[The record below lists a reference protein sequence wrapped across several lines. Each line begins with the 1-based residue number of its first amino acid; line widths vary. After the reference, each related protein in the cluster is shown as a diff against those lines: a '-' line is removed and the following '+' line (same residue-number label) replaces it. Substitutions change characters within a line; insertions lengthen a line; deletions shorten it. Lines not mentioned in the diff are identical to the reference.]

1 MNLQLSTNPA
11 RTSKAPPSSQQ
22 NRRPTQAT
30 RRHLQISRLRRG
42 SLAVFAFAVVAAFQ
56 RSGARGRT
64 GFSGWALREGN
75 SRRGGSGER
84 ASGRSA
90 EETSSANELRMLYF
104 LADREAIRNVLLWHG
119 LRFYLF
125 TYVLLG

>member
-1 MNLQLSTNPA
+1 MALQSA
-11 RTSKAPPSSQQ
+11 RGDP
-22 NRRPTQAT
+22 
-30 RRHLQISRLRRG
+30 
-42 SLAVFAFAVVAAFQ
+42 LAVFASAVVAAFQ

>member
-1 MNLQLSTNPA
+1 MALQSA
-11 RTSKAPPSSQQ
+11 RGDP
-22 NRRPTQAT
+22 
-30 RRHLQISRLRRG
+30 
-42 SLAVFAFAVVAAFQ
+42 LAVFAFAVVAAFQ

-90 EETSSANELRMLYF
+90 EETSSEKHLYSLLNY
-104 LADREAIRNVLLWHG
+104 LADREAIRNVLLLHG
-119 LRFYLF
+119 LGLYLF
-125 TYVLLG
+125 T